1 MLHLSPLGLVI
12 LKLPEDPPVTEEPFI
27 VALVKFE
34 TAKLMTIRTLA
45 GLHLKDT
52 LESILN
58 LKNREKIAM
67 EPLTME
73 LVQATIKSLSYYR
86 KVVKR
91 TWIDFELEP
100 DAEINFAT
108 FLRMVDHVDIFLL
121 ESQLKRFFDAVDIKK
136 QGTVGQSEFENVLM
150 AFDCMGQASDD
161 LIFMDVYDT
170 FKIQQTPTFL
180 EFFSAQEGLDFSGF
194 IESMQLLGVRKE
206 SSELLKAFCKG
217 TGCKEQDVTQA
228 FMSVVALKKAWSCV
242 SAVDKELSK
251 RKLPVERGL
260 LAQGRNE
267 ERLLRHIAD
276 IESVYLA
283 NLVAI
288 SAFVDDIKQ
297 RVRKEKD
304 ARRVQSEQFKEQL
317 HHHAARFVAE
327 RGQEKRMQ
335 LKKEQEE
342 RARKRIEEKVM
353 RNQLLLKQTENKL
366 RKQEELAMAL
376 KLNEKLRQDQ
386 IRSRGWDRLDLSKQE
401 LVTIP
406 LEMYATEA
414 AKARLSYAVIVDL
427 SKNVLES
434 LPPSDFLY
442 WMTSVRHLN
451 LSTNRLTT
459 LPDEMKLLTN
469 IEVLEGY
476 NNRLISLPPE
486 IGGISAL
493 LRLDLGSNFL
503 TSIPNSIGKCTSLKY
518 LSLHSNKLTYLPT
531 TIGACMRLEYI
542 VCTVTSTALV
552 YYLVIVILS

>member
-1 MLHLSPLGLVI
+1 
-12 LKLPEDPPVTEEPFI
+12 
-27 VALVKFE
+27 
-34 TAKLMTIRTLA
+34 
-45 GLHLKDT
+45 
-52 LESILN
+52 
-58 LKNREKIAM
+58 
-67 EPLTME
+67 
-73 LVQATIKSLSYYR
+73 
-86 KVVKR
+86 
-91 TWIDFELEP
+91 
-100 DAEINFAT
+100 
-108 FLRMVDHVDIFLL
+108 
-121 ESQLKRFFDAVDIKK
+121 
-136 QGTVGQSEFENVLM
+136 
-150 AFDCMGQASDD
+150 
-161 LIFMDVYDT
+161 
-170 FKIQQTPTFL
+170 
-180 EFFSAQEGLDFSGF
+180 
-194 IESMQLLGVRKE
+194 
-206 SSELLKAFCKG
+206 
-217 TGCKEQDVTQA
+217 
-228 FMSVVALKKAWSCV
+228 
-242 SAVDKELSK
+242 
-251 RKLPVERGL
+251 
-260 LAQGRNE
+260 
-267 ERLLRHIAD
+267 
-276 IESVYLA
+276 
-283 NLVAI
+283 
-288 SAFVDDIKQ
+288 
-297 RVRKEKD
+297 
-304 ARRVQSEQFKEQL
+304 
-317 HHHAARFVAE
+317 
-327 RGQEKRMQ
+327 MQ

-406 LEMYATEA
+406 LEMYATES

-451 LSTNRLTT
+451 MSTNRLTT

-531 TIGACMRLEYI
+531 AIGACMRLEYI